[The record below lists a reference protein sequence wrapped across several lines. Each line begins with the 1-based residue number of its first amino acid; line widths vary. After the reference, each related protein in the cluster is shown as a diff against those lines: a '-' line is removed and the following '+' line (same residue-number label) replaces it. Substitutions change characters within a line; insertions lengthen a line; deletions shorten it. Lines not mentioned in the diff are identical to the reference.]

1 MSGHRSRVCHVVVD
15 CDDLD
20 RGVAFWSAALDGHEE
35 AINPGSRAVY
45 RRLVLPDSQ
54 IRVLLQKTDDVKLS
68 KERVHLDIEADDV
81 EAEVRRLEG
90 LGATRWKRI
99 QERGFDYWVL
109 RDPFGNELCVL
120 QPEFPDLLEQRPPW
134 PDTLEAG

>member
-1 MSGHRSRVCHVVVD
+1 MTHHRSRVCHVVID

-20 RGVAFWSAALDGHEE
+20 RGVEFWSSALGADEE
-35 AINPGSRAVY
+35 AINPGSQATY

-54 IRVLLQKTDDVKLS
+54 IRILLQRTDDAKLS
-68 KERVHLDIEADDV
+68 KERVHLDLETDDI
-81 EAEVRRLEG
+81 EAEVQRLEG

-99 QERGFDYWVL
+99 RERGLDYWVL

-120 QPEFPDLLEQRPPW
+120 APEFPSLLERRPPW
-134 PDTLEAG
+134 PASSA